1 MDTHHL
7 AFCSL
12 SNRRPQTESSNME
25 VRVVEGEERCITER
39 GENGEAE
46 ESLCREEGMFILL
59 LLFLSTLLYSSNSY

>member
-1 MDTHHL
+1 
-7 AFCSL
+7 
-12 SNRRPQTESSNME
+12 ME